1 MSIRNAT
8 SSSRPAPS
16 VSPSA
21 TKRAVPG
28 PASRGCYEVELDYK
42 YKYEVENFGVSRDF
56 EHCKYN
62 AVNDVM
68 TDFKGNK
75 KIIPNTYV
83 AILEIELRTK
93 DYNSIDE
100 ESLLADFDIFQKIED
115 SDYKLIYSGMF
126 DKDEKFI
133 ENFISYK

>member
-1 MSIRNAT
+1 
-8 SSSRPAPS
+8 
-16 VSPSA
+16 
-21 TKRAVPG
+21 
-28 PASRGCYEVELDYK
+28 
-42 YKYEVENFGVSRDF
+42 
-56 EHCKYN
+56 
-62 AVNDVM
+62 M

>member
-1 MSIRNAT
+1 MKKGYFFVNGRLLDKNTIIED
-8 SSSRPAPS
+8 
-16 VSPSA
+16 
-21 TKRAVPG
+21 
-28 PASRGCYEVELDYK
+28 CYEIELDYK

-62 AVNDVM
+62 AINDVI
-68 TDFKGNK
+68 TDFKGNQQ
-75 KIIPNTYV
+75 IVPNTYV

-115 SDYKLIYSGMF
+115 TDYKLMYSGMF
-126 DKDEKFI
+126 DRDGKFI

>member
-1 MSIRNAT
+1 MKKGYFFVNGRLLDKDTIIED
-8 SSSRPAPS
+8 
-16 VSPSA
+16 
-21 TKRAVPG
+21 
-28 PASRGCYEVELDYK
+28 CYEIELDYK

-62 AVNDVM
+62 AINDVM

-115 SDYKLIYSGMF
+115 SDYKLVYSGMF
-126 DKDEKFI
+126 DKEEKFV

>member
-1 MSIRNAT
+1 MKKGYFFINGRLLDKDT
-8 SSSRPAPS
+8 IIED
-16 VSPSA
+16 
-21 TKRAVPG
+21 
-28 PASRGCYEVELDYK
+28 CYEVELDYK

-56 EHCKYN
+56 EHCKFI

>member
-1 MSIRNAT
+1 MKKGYFFVNGRLLDKDTIIED
-8 SSSRPAPS
+8 
-16 VSPSA
+16 
-21 TKRAVPG
+21 
-28 PASRGCYEVELDYK
+28 CYEVELDYK

-62 AVNDVM
+62 AINDVM

-115 SDYKLIYSGMF
+115 SDYKLVYSGMF

>member
-1 MSIRNAT
+1 MKKGYFFVNGRLLDKDTIIED
-8 SSSRPAPS
+8 
-16 VSPSA
+16 
-21 TKRAVPG
+21 
-28 PASRGCYEVELDYK
+28 CYEVELDYK

-62 AVNDVM
+62 AINDVM

-115 SDYKLIYSGMF
+115 SDYKLVYSGMF
-126 DKDEKFI
+126 DKDEKFV

>member
-1 MSIRNAT
+1 MKKGYFFVNGRLLDKDTIIED
-8 SSSRPAPS
+8 
-16 VSPSA
+16 
-21 TKRAVPG
+21 
-28 PASRGCYEVELDYK
+28 CYEIELDYK

-62 AVNDVM
+62 AINDVI
-68 TDFKGNK
+68 TDFKGNQQ
-75 KIIPNTYV
+75 IVPNTYV

-100 ESLLADFDIFQKIED
+100 ESLLADFDIFKKIED

>member
-1 MSIRNAT
+1 MKKGYFFVNGRLLDKDTIIED
-8 SSSRPAPS
+8 
-16 VSPSA
+16 
-21 TKRAVPG
+21 
-28 PASRGCYEVELDYK
+28 CYEVELDYR

-62 AVNDVM
+62 AINDVM
-68 TDFKGNK
+68 KDFKGNK

-100 ESLLADFDIFQKIED
+100 ESLLADFDIFKKIED

>member
-1 MSIRNAT
+1 MKKGYFFVNGRLLDKDTIIED
-8 SSSRPAPS
+8 
-16 VSPSA
+16 
-21 TKRAVPG
+21 
-28 PASRGCYEVELDYK
+28 CYEIELDYK
-42 YKYEVENFGVSRDF
+42 YKYEVEDFGVSRDF
-56 EHCKYN
+56 EHCKFI

>member
-1 MSIRNAT
+1 MKKGYFFVNGRLLDKDTIIED
-8 SSSRPAPS
+8 
-16 VSPSA
+16 
-21 TKRAVPG
+21 
-28 PASRGCYEVELDYK
+28 CYEVELDYR

-56 EHCKYN
+56 EHCKFI

-100 ESLLADFDIFQKIED
+100 ESLLADFDIFKKIED

>member
-1 MSIRNAT
+1 MKKGYFFVNGRLLDKDTIIED
-8 SSSRPAPS
+8 
-16 VSPSA
+16 
-21 TKRAVPG
+21 
-28 PASRGCYEVELDYK
+28 CYEVELDYR

-62 AVNDVM
+62 AINDVM

-115 SDYKLIYSGMF
+115 SDYKLVYSGMF
-126 DKDEKFI
+126 DKDEKFV

>member
-1 MSIRNAT
+1 MKKGYFFVNGRLLDKDTIIED
-8 SSSRPAPS
+8 
-16 VSPSA
+16 
-21 TKRAVPG
+21 
-28 PASRGCYEVELDYK
+28 CYEIELDYK

-56 EHCKYN
+56 EHCKFI